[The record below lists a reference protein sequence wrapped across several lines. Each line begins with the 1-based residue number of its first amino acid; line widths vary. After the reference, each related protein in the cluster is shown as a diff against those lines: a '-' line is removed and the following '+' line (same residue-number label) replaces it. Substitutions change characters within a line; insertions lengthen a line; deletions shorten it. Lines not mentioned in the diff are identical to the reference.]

1 MSDNDSYYSGQNQS
15 VGRHVKQ
22 NAQQQAAGRNL
33 RQEQNVQPA
42 GSTQR
47 YNPSNSTGSQS
58 YQRQTSAGQAAS
70 AGFKPATAGSGSYGR
85 YNNGGR
91 GQYGQARSPYTA
103 ASSNF
108 TSPSNDIPG
117 GGDFFNNQGNGHE
130 NLIKVRKKRRK
141 APRIILTV
149 FIALLV
155 LILAGAG
162 ALALWINSLDS
173 SMSLTEEDEEA
184 LSQVLKTTDDDD
196 SSAFY
201 MLILGSDAREEDEAS
216 RSDVT
221 MLVRIDPEAATVHL
235 ISIPRDTMVTIEGYG
250 TQKINAAYAYGG
262 AAGAVECVSE
272 FAGVDIS
279 HYAEVHFEE
288 LEEVV
293 DDLGGIWVNIPEDIE
308 AGNGGMSFEAGEQLL
323 DGEEALAFARERY
336 NVTGGDFGRA
346 QAQRLIVE
354 ALIDRV
360 LSETPSELPSTI
372 SQLASTISTDY
383 SVADLLSLAQQF
395 IGEDVTVYSA
405 SCPSYT
411 LNQDGVSYVAT
422 MFDEWQAMMQRVDAG
437 LDPEDETAEIPEE
450 QANNSE
456 LGAASNSPAPR
467 DYEDLAA
474 SSLTT
479 DNVAS
484 TDDDTDE

>member
-1 MSDNDSYYSGQNQS
+1 MKVDMSDNDSYTYARQNQS
-15 VGRHVKQ
+15 AGRHAKHAKQ
-22 NAQQQAAGRNL
+22 DAQQQTPAA
-33 RQEQNVQPA
+33 
-42 GSTQR
+42 
-47 YNPSNSTGSQS
+47 
-58 YQRQTSAGQAAS
+58 QAAS
-70 AGFKPATAGSGSYGR
+70 SGFRSATAGQTHADQSASSGFRPASAGSGNYGR
-85 YNNGGR
+85 YANAGR
-91 GQYGQARSPYTA
+91 GQYAQTRSSHVSPHATSRTSPYATT
-103 ASSNF
+103 SSNF
-108 TSPSNDIPG
+108 TLPSSNIPG
-117 GGDFFNNQGNGHE
+117 NGSSFNNQGSGHDG
-130 NLIKVRKKRRK
+130 LIKVRKKRRK
-141 APRIILTV
+141 APKIILTV
-149 FIALLV
+149 FAVLLV

-162 ALALWINSLDS
+162 ALLFWLNSLDS
-173 SMSLTEEDEEA
+173 AMSLTEEEAEE
-184 LSQVLKTTDDDD
+184 LSQVLQATDDD

-201 MLILGSDAREEDEAS
+201 ILILGSDAREEDATS

-221 MLVRIDPEAATVHL
+221 MLVRVDPEAATVHL

-272 FAGVDIS
+272 FAGVAIS
-279 HYAEVHFEE
+279 HYVEVHFEE

-323 DGEEALAFARERY
+323 DGEQALAFARERY
-336 NVTGGDFGRA
+336 NVTGGDFGRI
-346 QAQRLIVE
+346 QAQRLIVA

-372 SQLASTISTDY
+372 SQLASTVSTDY

-395 IGEDVTVYSA
+395 MGEDLTIYSA

-411 LNQDGVSYVAT
+411 LNQDGISYVAT

-450 QANNSE
+450 QASNTA
-456 LGAASNSPAPR
+456 LGAATNSPAPR
-467 DYEDLAA
+467 DYEELAA

-484 TDDDTDE
+484 TDDE